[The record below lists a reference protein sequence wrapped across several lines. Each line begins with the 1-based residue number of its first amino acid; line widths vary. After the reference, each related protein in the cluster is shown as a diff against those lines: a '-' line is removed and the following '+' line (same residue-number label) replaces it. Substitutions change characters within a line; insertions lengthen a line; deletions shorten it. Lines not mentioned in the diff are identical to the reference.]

1 MSASVWVIY
10 TSMRALCVPRAASH
24 HSAHSAVDETVSR
37 ANRLVL
43 SGTGLVRRHKEGL
56 DATSSRMRDFAV
68 DEMRDQSTVL
78 WFDNHN
84 KARFSRNPN
93 EDKDKTINCTVFAS
107 LVIPCP
113 VPFPGYPTLKTLV
126 DGVDGLIATLLAE
139 TTASAHAVDVL
150 FGEGLQHSDVRAPL
164 DIRRLLVSSAQWRPL
179 EILHANVGSTSGL
192 VDSLVHARAYLQ
204 HASGVTLMVDIN
216 IYYRILKLMYSRSY
230 YHVDFRSY
238 MSGLPLCL
246 GVWHSYKYCVAS
258 FFTAFLPFVTAL
270 EYGPKYMADPSG
282 QSVTNGPKTIL
293 MERVVLGIFLAAN
306 SVRVE
311 LTAARA
317 AATGHVKMNLDALW
331 YCVFE
336 YVPMLFY
343 LGRMVRDC
351 NWKSVETCPG
361 THARRLNQLCLVFLL
376 HVRDT
381 VSARREEYI
390 SGLMLQNLLWSPL
403 HGSIPGAAHCEENL
417 EAMIGRL
424 SRELRS
430 DLTCDSVEAASKVFA
445 KMGATSDTLKDLVK
459 ANFPK
464 EFPRRVSLRLTGL
477 ISAIQ
482 TDTVPFISYG
492 QPKT

>member
-1 MSASVWVIY
+1 
-10 TSMRALCVPRAASH
+10 
-24 HSAHSAVDETVSR
+24 
-37 ANRLVL
+37 
-43 SGTGLVRRHKEGL
+43 
-56 DATSSRMRDFAV
+56 
-68 DEMRDQSTVL
+68 
-78 WFDNHN
+78 
-84 KARFSRNPN
+84 
-93 EDKDKTINCTVFAS
+93 
-107 LVIPCP
+107 
-113 VPFPGYPTLKTLV
+113 
-126 DGVDGLIATLLAE
+126 
-139 TTASAHAVDVL
+139 
-150 FGEGLQHSDVRAPL
+150 
-164 DIRRLLVSSAQWRPL
+164 
-179 EILHANVGSTSGL
+179 
-192 VDSLVHARAYLQ
+192 
-204 HASGVTLMVDIN
+204 
-216 IYYRILKLMYSRSY
+216 
-230 YHVDFRSY
+230 
-238 MSGLPLCL
+238 
-246 GVWHSYKYCVAS
+246 
-258 FFTAFLPFVTAL
+258 
-270 EYGPKYMADPSG
+270 MADPSG

-351 NWKSVETCPG
+351 NWKSVEACPG

-430 DLTCDSVEAASKVFA
+430 DLTCDSVEEASKVFA
-445 KMGATSDTLKDLVK
+445 KMGATSDALKDLVK
-459 ANFPK
+459 ANLPK

-482 TDTVPFISYG
+482 TDSVPFISYG
-492 QPKT
+492 QPKTKPRHGVPCTTETPWPKSFRFPASLFAIPDVQELTTLFNRLLVNVTTGRKATRRVEQSAIDEEVNAFRLVVESEVDPPSEKVKASRAAYGSWLVDEVARQKADVSVQPRAKRAKLAAKPAPKRSPVPYRAESLLPRYGLHSTRHLHPRPPPVRPSVSSSVSTNSRARHGDMVHSSGASVSSSVDSADDEDDGLLGCGSDASGRTEQDMFSDAEDDPEADYVEVSSDARESIPVEMMQENDDYDV